1 MSVMATFEHKL
12 RELIIKLHEI
22 EVLKFGM
29 FKMKVGIDSPV
40 YFDMR
45 SVVSYPE
52 IMEEVAEL
60 LWEFAIKDKTYDE
73 LCGVPYAALP
83 IATLI
88 SSRSKIPMLIRRKE
102 AKKYGTK
109 KLVEGKFNP
118 HDKCVIIEDVVTS
131 GSSILE
137 TVRDLRSE
145 GLDVTSTVVVVDR
158 EQGGKYNL
166 SQQGITMHSLCTLSQ
181 VGGYDLASTK
191 GTIMKNIYYTFYLIN
206 TSNGSECLLQ
216 ILQILK
222 EAGRVTQETV
232 DNVKKYLAA
241 SQIRPDGSFIV
252 TPPPS
257 GYNLSY
263 ITDEDMSNK
272 ISQFIKITGVIN
284 VFKSS
289 HVQIH
294 TRLKTHIDIVEDF
307 SPQVIQEL
315 LDAAQ
320 QHNFLLLED
329 RKFADI
335 GHAVCLQYS
344 KGTHKISSWAD
355 LVTVHPVPGE
365 NVLTGLK
372 SVVGDLKR
380 GCFLVVE
387 MSSAGNLNTPN
398 YISSSMEMCDKHL
411 DFVAGVVC
419 QTPAAVRY
427 PGLVQLTPGVRLECK
442 NDGDLG
448 QQYNSPDDVIL
459 SRGADVAVVGRG
471 ITLATDP
478 IQVAK
483 EYRAKLWTAYQKRI
497 GSLK

>member
-52 IMEEVAEL
+52 IMEDVAEL

-181 VGGYDLASTK
+181 
-191 GTIMKNIYYTFYLIN
+191 
-206 TSNGSECLLQ
+206 

-257 GYNLSY
+257 GGADQNRMTLSY
-263 ITDEDMSNK
+263 AARADHAQNPVAAK
-272 ISQFIKITGVIN
+272 L
-284 VFKSS
+284 FKLMEEKQTNLCVAADVTNASKLIALAHS
-289 HVQIH
+289 VGPYICIF
-294 TRLKTHIDIVEDF
+294 KTHIDIVEDF

-335 GHAVCLQYS
+335 GHAVSLQYS

-398 YISSSMEMCDKHL
+398 YISFSTRDTVPH
-411 DFVAGVVC
+411 
-419 QTPAAVRY
+419 
-427 PGLVQLTPGVRLECK
+427 
-442 NDGDLG
+442 
-448 QQYNSPDDVIL
+448 VI
-459 SRGADVAVVGRG
+459 GR
-471 ITLATDP
+471 T
-478 IQVAK
+478 V
-483 EYRAKLWTAYQKRI
+483 
-497 GSLK
+497 SL